1 MKFPKDTLTMLLD
14 LVPNTQ
20 FDIWVIRYKVEN

>member
-14 LVPNTQ
+14 LVSNTQ